1 MPTASGDFRRPD
13 RSLSDIEPERKK
25 TKPIVVRRSALLPV
39 MSGFHSLD
47 APLSLTGDDS
57 MQELLCLWS

>member
-1 MPTASGDFRRPD
+1 
-13 RSLSDIEPERKK
+13 
-25 TKPIVVRRSALLPV
+25 

-57 MQELLCLWS
+57 MQVLLCLWSRSAASLFWGNRMTTNRRAR